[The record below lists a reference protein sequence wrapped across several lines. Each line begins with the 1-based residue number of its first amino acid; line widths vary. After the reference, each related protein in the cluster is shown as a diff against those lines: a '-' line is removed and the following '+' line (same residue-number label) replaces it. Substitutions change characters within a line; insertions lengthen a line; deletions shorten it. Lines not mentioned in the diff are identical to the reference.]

1 MVQSGSKIDFLL
13 LLFLSVFQDGRGKRF
28 LCIFCVLRC
37 IGRFFFDP
45 FFEKVRTSIEKCRP
59 TIFAYCTAFWLDFQ
73 GFGASKTWKK
83 QQKRCLG
90 NHGFLREWK
99 SAPELGFSICFV
111 IFGLHFGAPGRP
123 KIEKIRLSLCF
134 SVRRAL
140 WIVLGPL
147 WPPFWSHL
155 GHFEVIFDVFSKIS
169 SEVSDFV

>member
-1 MVQSGSKIDFLL
+1 MVLFWSSFWKIQF
-13 LLFLSVFQDGRGKRF
+13 FPQKRRATF
-28 LCIFCVLRC
+28 
-37 IGRFFFDP
+37 
-45 FFEKVRTSIEKCRP
+45 
-59 TIFAYCTAFWLDFQ
+59 FAYSTAFWLDFQ
-73 GFGASKTWKK
+73 GLGASKTWKK

-99 SAPELGFSICFV
+99 SAPELGFSSFFV

-147 WPPFWSHL
+147 WAPFWSHFGVIL
-155 GHFEVIFDVFSKIS
+155 SLFLMDFRRFSVRCPILFERCSGVACSC
-169 SEVSDFV
+169 

>member
-1 MVQSGSKIDFLL
+1 M
-13 LLFLSVFQDGRGKRF
+13 
-28 LCIFCVLRC
+28 
-37 IGRFFFDP
+37 
-45 FFEKVRTSIEKCRP
+45 FEQNWTSIKKCRP
-59 TIFAYCTAFWLDFQ
+59 TISAYSTAFWLDFQ
-73 GFGASKTWKK
+73 GSGASKTWKI

-99 SAPELGFSICFV
+99 SAPEVGFSSFCV

-147 WPPFWSHL
+147 WVPFWSYFGVIL
-155 GHFEVIFDVFSKIS
+155 SSFLMDFRRCSVRCPILFERCSGVACSC
-169 SEVSDFV
+169 